1 MSDVGKISDLLCT
14 ASFAFGHIADLC
26 RELDDLERK
35 PSPIVR
41 GVDVRQRVSQFSN
54 DLNSAPKMRI
64 SYGKPYLQR
73 RPPVNRSSL
82 VMDTGRSV
90 YPKPQPDAYRT
101 TPSTLSTIKTF
112 SQLKPESNSS
122 LVYRKRTAEETKS
135 DAGMSKQVKGIKWV
149 AASGDDVQKSAL
161 PATAPTS
168 RTFGSKRSLAPE
180 TRSEFHQRDH
190 NNNFNSNMT
199 FTDEFSSTLSP
210 WVVPTTDK
218 QTNKPLLKPKL
229 EFNESTMTE
238 SEFAV
243 STLLMNWNQRGDSES
258 EPNF

>member
-41 GVDVRQRVSQFSN
+41 SVDVRQRVSH
-54 DLNSAPKMRI
+54 
-64 SYGKPYLQR
+64 YGKPYLQR
-73 RPPVNRSSL
+73 RPHLNRPSL
-82 VMDTGRSV
+82 VMDTSRSA
-90 YPKPQPDAYRT
+90 YPKPQQDAYRT
-101 TPSTLSTIKTF
+101 APSTLSTIKTF
-112 SQLKPESNSS
+112 NQSKTEPNSS
-122 LVYRKRTAEETKS
+122 LIYRKRATEETKN
-135 DAGMSKQVKGIKWV
+135 DAVMSKQLKGIKWV
-149 AASGDDVQKSAL
+149 AASGEDVQKSSL
-161 PATAPTS
+161 LATVPTS
-168 RTFGSKRSLAPE
+168 RTFGSIHSLPSE
-180 TRSEFHQRDH
+180 TKSEYYQH
-190 NNNFNSNMT
+190 
-199 FTDEFSSTLSP
+199 EFSSTLSP
-210 WVVPTTDK
+210 WVAPTTDK

-243 STLLMNWNQRGDSES
+243 STLLMNWNQREDSES

>member
-1 MSDVGKISDLLCT
+1 MSDISDLLCT

-41 GVDVRQRVSQFSN
+41 SVDVRQRVSQFSN
-54 DLNSAPKMRI
+54 DLNAAPKMRI

-73 RPPVNRSSL
+73 RPHLNRPSL
-82 VMDTGRSV
+82 VMDTSRSA
-90 YPKPQPDAYRT
+90 YPKPQQDAYRT
-101 TPSTLSTIKTF
+101 APSTLSTIKTF
-112 SQLKPESNSS
+112 NQSKTEPNSS
-122 LVYRKRTAEETKS
+122 LIYRKRATEETKN
-135 DAGMSKQVKGIKWV
+135 DAVMSKQLKGIKWV
-149 AASGDDVQKSAL
+149 AASGEDVQKSSL
-161 PATAPTS
+161 LATVPTS
-168 RTFGSKRSLAPE
+168 RTFGSIHSLPSE
-180 TRSEFHQRDH
+180 TKSEYYQH
-190 NNNFNSNMT
+190 
-199 FTDEFSSTLSP
+199 EFSSTLSP
-210 WVVPTTDK
+210 WVAPTTDK

-243 STLLMNWNQRGDSES
+243 STLLMNWNQREDSES